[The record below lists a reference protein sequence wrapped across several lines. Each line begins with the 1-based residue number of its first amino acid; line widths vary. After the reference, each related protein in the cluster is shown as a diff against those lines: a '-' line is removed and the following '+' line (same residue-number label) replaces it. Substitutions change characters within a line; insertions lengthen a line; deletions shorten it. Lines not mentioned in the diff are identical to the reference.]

1 MVYRAYP
8 MGTATPGE
16 KRKDVS
22 KFSVLNSSL
31 IQEDNRAR
39 ISMMP
44 EAIKDNLI
52 CCE

>member
-1 MVYRAYP
+1 

-31 IQEDNRAR
+31 TQEENRAR
-39 ISMMP
+39 IRMMP
-44 EAIKDNLI
+44 ETSKDNLI
-52 CCE
+52 CCEW